1 MVVAATR
8 RLVGLCAGAPGS
20 DDRRSSRLH
29 DFEAT
34 DAAQAPASALAS
46 GSRARRAG
54 ALSGFGEGSPRPRT
68 SESRSNQP
76 RAPRTT
82 PRTDVLR
89 VSPAPHAATR
99 CLDHDLGGGSSRYLD
114 NSLAFHSSAHP
125 RERPRGALAGSQ
137 PYQSACQLAPS
148 QEPASL
154 LSPSRPRTAAPS
166 ASPTCAAL
174 GASTCASAPCI
185 TASTSLGD
193 IFSPRFVSTCAGEH
207 PQTQS

>member
-34 DAAQAPASALAS
+34 QPRRRQALSHRV
-46 GSRARRAG
+46 SRARRAG

-99 CLDHDLGGGSSRYLD
+99 CLDHDLGGG
-114 NSLAFHSSAHP
+114 
-125 RERPRGALAGSQ
+125 
-137 PYQSACQLAPS
+137 APD
-148 QEPASL
+148 
-154 LSPSRPRTAAPS
+154 TW
-166 ASPTCAAL
+166 
-174 GASTCASAPCI
+174 I
-185 TASTSLGD
+185 TASRSIPLLTRASTRAAHWPVHNCTSLPLSSLQARSQPASSAPVD
-193 IFSPRFVSTCAGEH
+193 LARPR
-207 PQTQS
+207 PQLPQHVPRLARAHVRVLLASQPPPRLATSSRRDS

>member
-20 DDRRSSRLH
+20 DDRVILRRRSPGAGKRCSHRV
-29 DFEAT
+29 
-34 DAAQAPASALAS
+34 LA
-46 GSRARRAG
+46 RARRAG

-99 CLDHDLGGGSSRYLD
+99 CLDHDLGGG
-114 NSLAFHSSAHP
+114 
-125 RERPRGALAGSQ
+125 
-137 PYQSACQLAPS
+137 APD
-148 QEPASL
+148 
-154 LSPSRPRTAAPS
+154 TW
-166 ASPTCAAL
+166 
-174 GASTCASAPCI
+174 I
-185 TASTSLGD
+185 TASRSIPLLIRASTRAAHWPVHNCTSLPLSSLQARSQPASSAPVD
-193 IFSPRFVSTCAGEH
+193 RARPR
-207 PQTQS
+207 PQLPQHVPRLARAHVRVLLASQPPPRLATSSRRDS